1 MEPILNRTEI
11 AELLRAIREGN
22 ISLDLDE
29 EQQDAFLECEPINLF
44 QLTHRDSE
52 QFRIPNLDIIL
63 DLFCRSYGTSL
74 TNQLQR
80 NFSITRTNL
89 DTTEFQKFMSEKSN
103 PGAIAILDMA
113 PLKYGALIVF
123 DPKLSFSLIE
133 MMLGAS
139 SELEPIALNRR
150 LTTIELNVL
159 KTILADACTD
169 INKAFSQLVD
179 LRTSVIKLENNP
191 RLVSLVEPEAEV
203 IVGTFNVKAGDLSGE
218 INLVFPF
225 ATLEPLRELLRQ
237 LLNIQTITSTWQDI
251 LEDVVI
257 DLPATIVA
265 QSGTINLSIND
276 ILAMQVGDV
285 LNIDYNPNSPLTIL
299 VEDQP
304 KFTAIPGSHNGKKA
318 ISLIGDI

>member
-1 MEPILNRTEI
+1 MESILNRTEI
-11 AELLRAIREGN
+11 AELLKAIRDGKVP
-22 ISLDLDE
+22 LDLDE

-52 QFRIPNLDIIL
+52 QFRIPNFDIIL

-80 NFSITRTNL
+80 NFTLTRTNL

-169 INKAFSQLVD
+169 INKSFSQLVD

-251 LEDVVI
+251 LEDVVT

-276 ILAMQVGDV
+276 ILAMKVGDV
-285 LNIDYNPNSPLTIL
+285 LDINYNPNSPLTIL